1 MSDDDD
7 DRPPAHEPEHDER
20 SPFGPLR
27 RLVERIEEAFGR
39 DERDDDDHDHDPDP
53 DSPERRPLRK
63 HIPHPRPP
71 ESPPITVNVNVSC
84 CPCPPGGTP
93 GGNQGGGGTSGVGRP
108 GHTTGTSDGSVTGGI
123 ASAGS
128 IIAIPGRG
136 SSVWPGTR
144 TQLFLPFLFIRTNAG
159 DTAARPVSGVFW
171 ESPDIFVL
179 PNVAPIA
186 APSQPPALGG
196 VAQAG
201 VDNTVYTHVWNLGQ
215 APAFEVLV
223 EFYWF
228 NPTLG
233 FSGADANL
241 IGATWTSLGARGG
254 ADSHKVIK
262 CPVSWKAQFLN
273 GGHECLV
280 VRVSD
285 AISDPLSNPAWDA
298 SQNRHV
304 GQRNIHVMSA
314 AEAAAKPTIG
324 INVGPLF
331 GAPALLG
338 VARAD
343 PTTMPWLHLVTMSR
357 TTLPG
362 KGTANGDVGIT
373 RPIPAG
379 MTLPNLGAVPN
390 PRGVGLIGNGS
401 GVNGDGQQVGF
412 IATDGNPGAG
422 NANVYR
428 VSGSQNGTTF
438 GGYTVVVVGS

>member
-7 DRPPAHEPEHDER
+7 RKHDHDHDHDRDT
-20 SPFGPLR
+20 FGPLK
-27 RLVERIEEAFGR
+27 RLVERIEDAFGG
-39 DERDDDDHDHDPDP
+39 DDDDGDRDED
-53 DSPERRPLRK
+53 DRDDGKRRPPRRRR
-63 HIPHPRPP
+63 PRPR
-71 ESPPITVNVNVSC
+71 PIPAGQLPVTVNVNVSC
-84 CPCPPGGTP
+84 CPCPPGRTLTGGTQP
-93 GGNQGGGGTSGVGRP
+93 GGTTTTSGRP
-108 GHTTGTSDGSVTGGI
+108 THTTGTSDGSVGGGL
-123 ASAGS
+123 ATAGS
-128 IIAIPGRG
+128 VIAIPTRG
-136 SSVWPGTR
+136 STVWPGTR

-179 PNVAPIA
+179 PNVAPAA
-186 APSQPPALGG
+186 APAQPPALGG

-201 VDNTVYTHVWNLGQ
+201 VPNTVYAHVWNLGQ

-241 IGATWTSLGARGG
+241 IGATWTYLGARGG
-254 ADSHKVIK
+254 SDSHQVIK
-262 CPVSWKAQFLN
+262 CPIGWTAQYLN

-285 AISDPLSNPAWDA
+285 PVSDPLSNPAWDA

-331 GAPALLG
+331 GAPATVA

-343 PTTMPWLHLVTMSR
+343 PATMPWLHLVTMSR
-357 TTLPG
+357 TVLPAN
-362 KGTANGDVGIT
+362 GTPNGDVGIT
-373 RPIPAG
+373 PPLPAG
-379 MTLPNLGAVPN
+379 TPLPNLGAVPN

-412 IATDGNPGAG
+412 VATDGNPGNG

-428 VSGSQNGTTF
+428 VSGSQNGNTF